1 MGLVGNDE
9 KLKAREWIA
18 GDQSLQETMADPY
31 TLRGVQ
37 RQQLHAMDSI
47 QYYFEHYNE
56 VLQRF
61 GLCSGHDEHDI
72 HDNVHTVDISCQLS
86 S

>member
-1 MGLVGNDE
+1 M
-9 KLKAREWIA
+9 LKGREWISLIA
-18 GDQSLQETMADPY
+18 GDQSLREAVADPH

-47 QYYFEHYNE
+47 QYYYEHCNE

-61 GLCSGHDEHDI
+61 GLYGGYDEHDI
-72 HDNVHTVDISCQLS
+72 HDNVHTVDISRQLPTQ
-86 S
+86 